1 MIPEFFSALILSLAK
16 FDYFES
22 VLLLFY
28 FVSLFCLILCEIFL
42 NGMFLSSSFFPLLW
56 GNGVGVRVHVCA
68 CECVLFC
75 SS

>member
-42 NGMFLSSSFFPLLW
+42 NGMFLSSSFFPPFVGEW
-56 GNGVGVRVHVCA
+56 GWCARACVC
-68 CECVLFC
+68 V
-75 SS
+75 